1 MGENRGGSRLM
12 KRVRLTGLAALLGCA
27 LFICG
32 CEVQLYGNL
41 SEGSANEVMAVL
53 QEQGIACTKT
63 AGAENTYNVM
73 VDEVDF
79 QRSMRLLE
87 RLNLPRR
94 DYDSMGTVFAK
105 SGIVSTPTEE
115 KARMVYALSQEL
127 TQTLTRID
135 GVLEARVH
143 IVMRNVSDLGQEI
156 SPASAAIFLKVN
168 EAADSEGVMISNRV
182 EDIRRMT
189 MNAVPDLQAERV
201 QVTIFPTEAP
211 IPKGDSTAI
220 RSKREHEMK
229 IYLLI
234 GGTLVAMLLVGSV
247 IYFALFRKKPAK
259 RRPPP
264 SAAAEAAPGAPPADA
279 GGEG

>member
-1 MGENRGGSRLM
+1 M
-12 KRVRLTGLAALLGCA
+12 KQVQWTILSLLLGLA
-27 LFICG
+27 LFVSG

-41 SEGSANEVMAVL
+41 SENSANEVIAVL

-63 AGAENTYNVM
+63 PGAEDNTYNVM
-73 VDEVDF
+73 VDEMDF

-156 SPASAAIFLKVN
+156 SPASATIFLKVN
-168 EAADSEGVMISNRV
+168 EAADSDGVMISNRV

-189 MNAVPDLQAERV
+189 MNAVPDLQSERV

-211 IPKGDSTAI
+211 IPKGDSSAL
-220 RSKREHEMK
+220 RSKREYEFK
-229 IYLLI
+229 IYALI
-234 GGTLVAMLLVGSV
+234 AGTLVALVLVGTLL
-247 IYFALFRKKPAK
+247 YFFLFRKKPAK

-264 SAAAEAAPGAPPADA
+264 TAPAESSDSAPAESGT
-279 GGEG
+279 EG